1 VTLVNGTG
9 SCSPTSG
16 ALLVASTTPYTV
28 TAAYPGDTNF
38 KASTGTVSFRV
49 TTASS
54 TLAIAVS
61 PASAVYG
68 AEAPVTFTAT
78 VTPPTSGTPTGPVQ
92 ILNGAALL
100 CTVTLVAGSGTCTL
114 AATALPV
121 AATR

>member
-68 AEAPVTFTAT
+68 ARRPSPS
-78 VTPPTSGTPTGPVQ
+78 PP
-92 ILNGAALL
+92 
-100 CTVTLVAGSGTCTL
+100 
-114 AATALPV
+114 
-121 AATR
+121 R